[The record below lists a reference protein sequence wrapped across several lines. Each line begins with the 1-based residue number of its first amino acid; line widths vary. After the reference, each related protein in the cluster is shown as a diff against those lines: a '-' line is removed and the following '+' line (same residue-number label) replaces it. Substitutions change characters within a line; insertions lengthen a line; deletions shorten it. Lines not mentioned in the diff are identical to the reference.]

1 MDVIDEFGE
10 AVLAGL
16 AGRGGSLWGF
26 SGGAAAASA
35 LHHYL
40 YLNFINL
47 VKVIFARLNTENN
60 LTSTW

>member
-1 MDVIDEFGE
+1 MIEEFDE

-16 AGRGGSLWGF
+16 AGRGGSLWGL

-40 YLNFINL
+40 YLKL
-47 VKVIFARLNTENN
+47 
-60 LTSTW
+60 LTL